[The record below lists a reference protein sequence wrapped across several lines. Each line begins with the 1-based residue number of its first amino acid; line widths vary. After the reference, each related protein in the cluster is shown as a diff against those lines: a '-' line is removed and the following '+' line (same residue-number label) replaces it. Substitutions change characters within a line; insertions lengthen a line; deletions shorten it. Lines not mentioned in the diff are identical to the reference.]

1 MLNIGQAYTSKHS
14 HWNGKVVT
22 LTKFSSLAAPEV
34 VKMTTSSAASDENF
48 IDMTTF
54 PFQWPASLYHVQQQ
68 GLLLLP
74 ELRCGIQKFSN
85 SSWFFKGW
93 LKMLQIAFIHIWG
106 LVSQKEASRAGMC
119 DYIPQNLWDVI
130 VPVLDTCF
138 WHTSPHLWVTTQHG
152 KHPIKHKY
160 KHTAFDEYNC
170 FVNERV
176 MIWVK
181 HISYFEHTWYLA
193 SCLVKL
199 AGAYCR
205 YLRDIGSFIAK
216 F

>member
-1 MLNIGQAYTSKHS
+1 MMLNIGQAYTSKHS
-14 HWNGKVVT
+14 HWNGKVVI
-22 LTKFSSLAAPEV
+22 LMKFSSLAA

-74 ELRCGIQKFSN
+74 ELRCGTQNFSN

-119 DYIPQNLWDVI
+119 DYIPQNLWYVI

-138 WHTSPHLWVTTQHG
+138 WHTSPHLWATTKLG
-152 KHPIKHKY
+152 KPRWSTNIN
-160 KHTAFDEYNC
+160 TQLLMSITV

-181 HISYFEHTWYLA
+181 YISYFEHTWYLA